1 MNVCWKVDSGEANLW
16 QGSFKRQAFAII
28 GTIITKRNN
37 VPFVATIFYGSCR
50 VRFCH
55 FIQFNCDV
63 ALRSRF
69 HAYVVS
75 VYTMSKLY
83 GRSPESF
90 DSCCY

>member
-1 MNVCWKVDSGEANLW
+1 MNVRWKVDSGEANLR
-16 QGSFKRQAFAII
+16 QGSLKRQVFVII
-28 GTIITKRNN
+28 GTIITKHSS
-37 VPFVATIFYGSCR
+37 VAFVAAIFCGSCR

-63 ALRSRF
+63 ILRSRF
-69 HAYVVS
+69 HVYVVS

-83 GRSPESF
+83 ERSLESF

>member
-1 MNVCWKVDSGEANLW
+1 MNVRWKVDSGEANLR
-16 QGSFKRQAFAII
+16 QGSLKRQFFAII
-28 GTIITKRNN
+28 GTIITKRSD
-37 VPFVATIFYGSCR
+37 VALWQLFFCGSCR
-50 VRFCH
+50 VRFGH

-63 ALRSRF
+63 APRSRF

>member
-1 MNVCWKVDSGEANLW
+1 MNVCWKVDSGETNLR
-16 QGSFKRQAFAII
+16 QGSFKRQVFATIR
-28 GTIITKRNN
+28 TIITKRSN
-37 VPFVATIFYGSCR
+37 VAFVETIFCGSCR
-50 VRFCH
+50 VRFFH
-55 FIQFNCDV
+55 FIEFNCDV

-83 GRSPESF
+83 ERSPESF

>member
-1 MNVCWKVDSGEANLW
+1 MNVRWKVDSGETNLR
-16 QGSFKRQAFAII
+16 QGSLKRQVFAII
-28 GTIITKRNN
+28 RTIITKRSN
-37 VPFVATIFYGSCR
+37 VAFVETIFCGSCR
-50 VRFCH
+50 VRFFH
-55 FIQFNCDV
+55 FIQFNCDL

-90 DSCCY
+90 DSYCY